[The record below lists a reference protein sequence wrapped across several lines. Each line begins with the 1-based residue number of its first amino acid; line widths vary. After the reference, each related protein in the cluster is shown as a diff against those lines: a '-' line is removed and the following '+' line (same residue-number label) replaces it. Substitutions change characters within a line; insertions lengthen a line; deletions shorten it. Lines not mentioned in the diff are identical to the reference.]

1 MSTATPIQPPPA
13 APLPQLAVDAATAYP
28 AVTFADAV
36 ADCPTHR
43 AQHEEAEARYAEYGA
58 SLQRRDR
65 VQLGLRTARTT
76 AVTA

>member
-1 MSTATPIQPPPA
+1 MPITNTPT
-13 APLPQLAVDAATAYP
+13 APLPTPAGVYP
-28 AVTFADAV
+28 VLTFADAV

-65 VQLGLRTARTT
+65 VQLGLRTK
-76 AVTA
+76 AVSA